1 MSKKNR
7 KTRALRVEG
16 LENRELMAGDLGI
29 ALVNGTL
36 NVTGS
41 DAGDFVRVMQ
51 IGNNLSV
58 YQGYSKPLRTYPLSS
73 VGSLNIATNGGN
85 DRIEVKASSK
95 IFDAIF
101 INLGSGSKEWV
112 DVGVGG
118 ARSVTIDAKASLGT
132 KVFLD
137 GYFSGLASID
147 YGSDPAADEF
157 YTQKSTFNR
166 LDVKMGGGD
175 DFCQLSRTSVSNASI
190 NMGSGDDRFNNL
202 YDSNVQ
208 AGTIDG
214 GTAVRGNRW
223 GGPRFGSRVSVR
235 GF

>member
-1 MSKKNR
+1 
-7 KTRALRVEG
+7 
-16 LENRELMAGDLGI
+16 
-29 ALVNGTL
+29 
-36 NVTGS
+36 
-41 DAGDFVRVMQ
+41 
-51 IGNNLSV
+51 
-58 YQGYSKPLRTYPLSS
+58 
-73 VGSLNIATNGGN
+73 LNIATNGGN